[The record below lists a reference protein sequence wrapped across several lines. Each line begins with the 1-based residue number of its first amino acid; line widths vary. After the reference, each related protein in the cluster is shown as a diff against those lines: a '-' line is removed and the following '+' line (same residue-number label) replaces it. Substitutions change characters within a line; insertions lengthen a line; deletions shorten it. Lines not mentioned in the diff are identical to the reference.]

1 MNGQHTGNGQ
11 NTGWRPPRRFSVTVQ
26 RLARPPM
33 PWTWAI
39 HEDDAAEPC
48 HRSSRFYRSA
58 EEAWAVGRAM
68 LPRLT
73 GSGLGTRAGGNG
85 NGVPE
90 AGPDSD

>member
-1 MNGQHTGNGQ
+1 MAGQHTGNGQ
-11 NTGWRPPRRFSVTVQ
+11 HTGWRPPRRFSVTVQ

-48 HRSSRFYRSA
+48 HRSTRFYPSA

-73 GSGLGTRAGGNG
+73 DPSHRTRTERTRCEALEGGPIPG
-85 NGVPE
+85 
-90 AGPDSD
+90 

>member
-1 MNGQHTGNGQ
+1 MNGQHTGSGQ

-48 HRSSRFYRSA
+48 HRSTRFYRSA

-73 GSGLGTRAGGNG
+73 GPGHGTRPGGNG
-85 NGVPE
+85 NGVSE

>member
-1 MNGQHTGNGQ
+1 MDGQH
-11 NTGWRPPRRFSVTVQ
+11 TGWRPPRRRFSVTVQ
-26 RLARPPM
+26 RLARPPL

-48 HRSSRFYRSA
+48 HRSCRFYGSA

-73 GSGLGTRAGGNG
+73 GPGHGMRAGRNG

-90 AGPDSD
+90 AGPDSN

>member
-33 PWTWAI
+33 PWTCAI

-48 HRSSRFYRSA
+48 HRSTRFYPSA

-73 GSGLGTRAGGNG
+73 GPTHGTRAEGNRSG
-85 NGVPE
+85 AGDSGPVP
-90 AGPDSD
+90 S

>member
-1 MNGQHTGNGQ
+1 MAGQQTGNGQ
-11 NTGWRPPRRFSVTVQ
+11 NTGWRPPRRFYVTVQ

-39 HEDDAAEPC
+39 HEDDVANPL
-48 HRSSRFYRSA
+48 HRSIRFYRSA

-73 GSGLGTRAGGNG
+73 GPMRGTRARENRSEALEGG
-85 NGVPE
+85 P
-90 AGPDSD
+90 ASS